1 MSYITLDT
9 PQSLIFWRFL
19 KCFIYQLLN
28 EDTVQFSNEKSGLC
42 FKFMFIKKF
51 LRNYQILF
59 QRAILF
65 YIWIWGR
72 GQIKVLLYV
81 LCIMVMLKTLKY
93 AWMLACPLVVAQIH
107 GATLTNELFLP
118 FPSHE
123 LPLHL
128 CPFLPVHNSRQL
140 VQTCPNKFR
149 WCTVGSSGAEG

>member
-140 VQTCPNKFR
+140 V
-149 WCTVGSSGAEG
+149 